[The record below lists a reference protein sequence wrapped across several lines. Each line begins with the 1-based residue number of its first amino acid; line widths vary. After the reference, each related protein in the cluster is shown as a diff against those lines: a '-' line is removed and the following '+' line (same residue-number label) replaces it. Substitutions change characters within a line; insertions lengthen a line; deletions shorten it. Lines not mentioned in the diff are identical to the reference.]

1 MTKHAS
7 FQRVWSKVTFVSGIF
22 HECIM
27 PEQIES
33 LWGPIPLGRLPPGE
47 DNVCKV
53 VTHNVVANGQKKFT
67 AYLIHC
73 LPLKMSAIQLFVGDK
88 MAVVAHLVG
97 QETIGYE
104 NQLRLDQEFQGRCHL
119 RFFSTFYIKPYN
131 TRNNFFKSL

>member
-1 MTKHAS
+1 
-7 FQRVWSKVTFVSGIF
+7 
-22 HECIM
+22 M

-33 LWGPIPLGRLPPGE
+33 LWGPIPLGRLPPGT

-53 VTHNVVANGQKKFT
+53 VTHSVLVHDQKKFT

-97 QETIGYE
+97 QETIGHE
-104 NQLRLDQEFQGRCHL
+104 NNLRLNQEFKDHPWRAMI
-119 RFFSTFYIKPYN
+119 IKE
-131 TRNNFFKSL
+131 